1 VSLFIS
7 LLIAGIVTGSIYAVS
22 ASGLVVTYNTTGIF
36 NFAHGAFG
44 MVLAYSFWQLWQGW
58 HWNVLVSLAVVL
70 LVLAP
75 LLGVVVERVV
85 MRPLYGVS
93 TNIRLAVTL
102 GLLLM
107 LEGLAAWAW
116 NQGNV
121 YIMPEFFSGDQVSIG
136 GVNLSYEQL
145 ITVAVA
151 VAAAVFL
158 RLLFKRTRT
167 GVAMRAV
174 VDDPTLASLSGAPS
188 GRIASY
194 AWMIGVMF
202 AGVAG
207 ILIAPSS
214 NMSILPLI
222 ELVIFGYAAA
232 VVGRLRSLPLTF
244 LGAMILGI
252 GNSMVVGYGPP
263 NEVSDFQ
270 AALPMVL
277 LFLVLLVIPEV
288 RLTIG
293 RVVRVRAPKVASAR
307 TTVIGGVAVVAVT
320 GILSAV
326 LAGSNLLTLGT
337 ALTLAMLSLSITLLS
352 GYAGQISLCQYTFLG
367 LGALAMHWV
376 AGGSSV
382 LGVLAAVGL
391 CAAVGAV
398 LALPVLR
405 LRGIYLA
412 LATLAFAVVMDD
424 VFFTNNSVFGS
435 SGAVQVGRPDIL
447 GMRFATDGPFDILIA
462 VVLALCLVG
471 VAALRRG
478 PFGRR
483 LVGMNDS
490 PAACSTVGLSL
501 TATKLAVFSLS
512 AGLAGLAGALYGG
525 LNTSVGASQFQFLL
539 SILLFAG
546 VTLGGMSVLTGAI
559 MTGIFVAVLPV
570 IAAHLNFS
578 SLPQLGIGI
587 GIVAIGRNPL
597 GIGKLFVVLEDRRQL
612 RAGRAALNRSAG
624 QPAGAGAIEPEVSS
638 VG

>member
-1 VSLFIS
+1 M
-7 LLIAGIVTGSIYAVS
+7 IAGVVTGSIYAVS
-22 ASGLVVTYNTTGIF
+22 ATGLVVTYNTTGIF
-36 NFAHGAFG
+36 NFAHGAVG
-44 MVLAYSFWQLWQGW
+44 MVLAYLFWQLWQGW
-58 HWNVLVSLAVVL
+58 HWPTLLALAVTL
-70 LVLAP
+70 LVAAP
-75 LLGVVVERVV
+75 ILGAVIERVV

-102 GLLLM
+102 GLLLL
-107 LEGLAAWAW
+107 LEGGAASIWS
-116 NQGNV
+116 QSNV
-121 YIMPEFFSGDQVSIG
+121 YILPEFFTGHQVALG

-145 ITVAVA
+145 ITIGVA

-158 RLLFKRTRT
+158 RLFFKRTRT

-174 VDDPTLASLSGAPS
+174 VDDPTLASLAGAPS

-232 VVGRLRSLPLTF
+232 VVGRLRSIPLTF

-252 GNSMVVGYGPP
+252 GNSLVVGYGPQ
-263 NEVSDFQ
+263 NDVSDIQ

-277 LFLVLLVIPEV
+277 LFVVLLFIPEV

-293 RVVRVRAPKVASAR
+293 RVVRVRAPRVVRAR
-307 TTVIGGVAVVAVT
+307 TSLIGSGAVVLVVLLLSA
-320 GILSAV
+320 ILS
-326 LAGSNLLTLGT
+326 GSDLLTMGT
-337 ALTLAMLSLSITLLS
+337 GLTLALLALSLTLLS

-367 LGALAMHWV
+367 LGALSMHWV
-376 AGGSSV
+376 DGGSSV
-382 LGVLAAVGL
+382 LGVLLAVGL
-391 CAAVGAV
+391 CAGVGAV

-424 VFFTNNSVFGS
+424 VFFTSNSVFGS
-435 SGAVQVGRPDIL
+435 SGAVQVGRPDIFGL
-447 GMRFATDGPFDILIA
+447 RFATNRSFDVLIA
-462 VVLALCLVG
+462 IVLALCLFGVG
-471 VAALRRG
+471 ALRRG

-501 TATKLAVFSLS
+501 TVTKLAVFALS

-525 LNTSVGASQFQFLL
+525 LQTSVGASQFQFLL
-539 SILLFAG
+539 SILMFAG
-546 VTLGGMSVLTGAI
+546 VTLGGMSVLTGAVT
-559 MTGIFVAVLPV
+559 TGVFIAILPV
-570 IAAHLNFS
+570 VAARIGLLN
-578 SLPQLGIGI
+578 LPQLLIGI
-587 GIVAIGRNPL
+587 GIVFAARNPN
-597 GIGKLFVVLEDRRQL
+597 GIGTLYLVLGDYWDRRTARL
-612 RAGRAALNRSAG
+612 RSPVGAAATTPDAT
-624 QPAGAGAIEPEVSS
+624 PAEVSS